1 MRIPAGAQ
9 IRCIAHFDNSEV
21 NLSNPDPATD
31 VRWGDQT
38 WEEMMIGYF
47 DVAVPKRAATTGVG
61 NPAEARLRQM
71 FTVLDR
77 NKNGVVELPEIPEK
91 YKARIKAM
99 DGNGDGKLTVAEL
112 NAYIERV
119 RLRNR

>member
-1 MRIPAGAQ
+1 
-9 IRCIAHFDNSEV
+9 
-21 NLSNPDPATD
+21 
-31 VRWGDQT
+31 
-38 WEEMMIGYF
+38 
-47 DVAVPKRAATTGVG
+47 
-61 NPAEARLRQM
+61 M